1 MKASTLDVIMFVI
14 QLLSLIA
21 LVIYVV
27 KTAEMAEGTRQ
38 SAGAMDRSVAEMVED
53 RDHQIAPYVVVYF
66 DHQTDSPIFDLV
78 IKNTG
83 RTAARDVEI
92 VFDPPLQSSLK
103 NYDINNL
110 AFLHRVIPTLPP
122 DYEIRASV
130 DVIENAL
137 EFENLPKQYRV
148 SVSYTGGI
156 KATRREA
163 GYLLDLNIFQGIL
176 ETHTRSLTDLSHAV
190 EKISDKLDELS
201 RTPSRFRNDE
211 LEISQPA
218 WRLQPAFR

>member
-38 SAGAMDRSVAEMVED
+38 SARAMDRSVDKMVED

-201 RTPSRFRNDE
+201 KTIRENTKPF
-211 LEISQPA
+211 
-218 WRLQPAFR
+218 

>member
-38 SAGAMDRSVAEMVED
+38 SARAMDRSVAEMVED

-201 RTPSRFRNDE
+201 KTIRENTKPF
-211 LEISQPA
+211 
-218 WRLQPAFR
+218 